1 LSVSKELE
9 VSSLNHQ
16 LGHPGVVTALREAIQ
31 SAEFQAISF
40 RDYMEICL
48 YSEPF
53 GYYRNERPKIGKQ
66 GDFYT
71 SSSIGSVM
79 GEMVA
84 SFICMQLHNDHSPHT
99 EPVHIV
105 EWGGGNGRMALHIM
119 GEIKRTEPAI
129 YARLIYTIIES
140 SAYHRQ
146 QQRTLLEE
154 HAQIIRFASES
165 EWFSQTP
172 QDQVYVLA
180 NELLDAFPIHRIR
193 YKDMLF
199 QESYVKWQEEEQIFQ
214 EIWRPIS
221 SHRVL
226 DFLERSKVQWLDGQI
241 GEINLEAESWVS
253 RVAERIQSGSC
264 LIIDYGDTAEELFA
278 PYRYNGTLMCYRNH
292 QAQDNPFMHQGEQ
305 DMTSH
310 VNFSSC
316 QLTAS
321 ESGFTHCKLQTQ
333 REFLVEQGILQR
345 LQDHYDPNPF
355 SEVSKRNRSIRQL
368 LLSDQMSELFKVFI
382 ASKHSL
388 HNEKKVSR

>member
-1 LSVSKELE
+1 M
-9 VSSLNHQ
+9 NHQ
-16 LGHPGVVTALREAIQ
+16 LGHPSVVTALKESIQ
-31 SAEFQAISF
+31 SAEFQAITF

-48 YSEPF
+48 YSEPY

-84 SFICMQLHNDHSPHT
+84 SFICKQLNNESPST
-99 EPVHIV
+99 KPVHIV
-105 EWGGGNGRMALHIM
+105 EWGGGNGQMALHIM
-119 GEIKRTEPAI
+119 GEIMRVEPAV
-129 YARLIYTIIES
+129 YARLTYTIIES

-146 QQRTLLEE
+146 KQRSLLEE
-154 HAQIIRFASES
+154 HAQVIHFTSET
-165 EWFSQTP
+165 EWLGQSP
-172 QDQVYVLA
+172 QDQVYVFA
-180 NELLDAFPIHRIR
+180 NELLDAFPVHRIR
-193 YKDMLF
+193 YKDLLF
-199 QESYVKWQEEEQIFQ
+199 QESYVEWQEEEQTFR

-221 SHRVL
+221 SQRIL
-226 DFLERSKVQWLDGQI
+226 DFLERSEVQWLDGQI

-253 RVAERIQSGSC
+253 RIAERIRSGSC
-264 LIIDYGDTAEELFA
+264 IIIDYGDTAEELFDSH
-278 PYRYNGTLMCYRNH
+278 RYNGTLMCYRKH
-292 QAQDNPFMHQGEQ
+292 QAQDDPFIHQGEQ

-316 QLTAS
+316 QLAARQG
-321 ESGFTHCKLQTQ
+321 GFTHWKLQTQ

-345 LQDHYDPNPF
+345 LQDHFDPNPF

-382 ASKHSL
+382 ASKQSL
-388 HNEKKVSR
+388 PNEKKVSR

>member
-1 LSVSKELE
+1 M
-9 VSSLNHQ
+9 NHQ
-16 LGHPGVVTALREAIQ
+16 LGHPNVVTALKEAIQ
-31 SAEFQAISF
+31 SAEFQAITF

-48 YSEPF
+48 YSEPY
-53 GYYRNERPKIGKQ
+53 GYYRNKRPKIGKQ

-84 SFICMQLHNDHSPHT
+84 SFICKQLNNESPHT

-119 GEIKRTEPAI
+119 GEIKRNEPAV
-129 YARLIYTIIES
+129 YARLTYTIIES

-154 HAQIIRFASES
+154 HAQVIQFTSETV
-165 EWFSQTP
+165 WLAQTP
-172 QDQVYVLA
+172 QNQVYVLA

-214 EIWRPIS
+214 EIWRPIGS
-221 SHRVL
+221 QRIL
-226 DFLERSKVQWLDGQI
+226 DCLERSKVQWLDGQI

-264 LIIDYGDTAEELFA
+264 MIIDYGDTVEELFA
-278 PYRYNGTLMCYRNH
+278 PHRYNGTLMCYRKH
-292 QAQDNPFMHQGEQ
+292 QAQVDPFIHQGEQ

-316 QLTAS
+316 QLAARQ
-321 ESGFTHCKLQTQ
+321 SGFTHSKLQTQ

-382 ASKHSL
+382 ASKQSRI
-388 HNEKKVSR
+388 NEKKVSR

>member
-1 LSVSKELE
+1 M
-9 VSSLNHQ
+9 NHQ
-16 LGHPGVVTALREAIQ
+16 LGHPCVVTALKEAIQ
-31 SAEFQAISF
+31 SAEFQAIAF

-48 YSEPF
+48 YSEPY

-84 SFICMQLHNDHSPHT
+84 SFICKQLNIESPHT
-99 EPVHIV
+99 EPVHVV
-105 EWGGGNGRMALHIM
+105 EWGGGNGRMAFHIL
-119 GEIKRTEPAI
+119 GEIKRNEPAV
-129 YARLIYTIIES
+129 YARLTYTIIES

-146 QQRTLLEE
+146 QQRSMLEE
-154 HAQIIRFASES
+154 HAQVIQFTSET
-165 EWFSQTP
+165 EWLAQTP

-193 YKDMLF
+193 YKDLLF

-221 SHRVL
+221 SQRIL

-253 RVAERIQSGSC
+253 RVAERIRSGSC
-264 LIIDYGDTAEELFA
+264 MIIDYGDTAEELFA
-278 PYRYNGTLMCYRNH
+278 PHRFNGTFMCYRKH
-292 QAQDNPFMHQGEQ
+292 QAQDDPFIHQGEQ

-310 VNFSSC
+310 VNFTSC
-316 QLTAS
+316 ELAS
-321 ESGFTHCKLQTQ
+321 RQSGFTDCQLQTQ

-368 LLSDQMSELFKVFI
+368 LLSDQMSELFKVFV
-382 ASKHSL
+382 ASKHSRI
-388 HNEKKVSR
+388 NEKKVSR

>member
-1 LSVSKELE
+1 M
-9 VSSLNHQ
+9 NHQ
-16 LGHPGVVTALREAIQ
+16 LGHPSVVTALKEAIQ
-31 SAEFQAISF
+31 SADFQAITF

-48 YSEPF
+48 YSEPY

-84 SFICMQLHNDHSPHT
+84 SFICKQLNIESPHT
-99 EPVHIV
+99 EPVHVV
-105 EWGGGNGRMALHIM
+105 EWGGGNGRMALHIL
-119 GEIKRTEPAI
+119 GEIKRNEPAV
-129 YARLIYTIIES
+129 YARLTYTIIES

-146 QQRTLLEE
+146 QQRSMLEGYD
-154 HAQIIRFASES
+154 QVIQFTSEA
-165 EWFSQTP
+165 EWLAQTP
-172 QDQVYVLA
+172 EDQIYVLA

-193 YKDMLF
+193 YKDLLF

-221 SHRVL
+221 SQRIL

-253 RVAERIQSGSC
+253 RVAERIRTGSC
-264 LIIDYGDTAEELFA
+264 MIIDYGDTAEELFA
-278 PYRYNGTLMCYRNH
+278 PHRYNGTLMCYRKH
-292 QAQDNPFMHQGEQ
+292 QAQDDPFIHQGEQ

-310 VNFSSC
+310 VNFTSC
-316 QLTAS
+316 QLAARQ
-321 ESGFTHCKLQTQ
+321 SGFTDCQLQTQ

-345 LQDHYDPNPF
+345 LQDHYDTNPF

-368 LLSDQMSELFKVFI
+368 LLSDQMSELFKVFV
-382 ASKHSL
+382 ASKHSRI
-388 HNEKKVSR
+388 NEKKVNR

>member
-1 LSVSKELE
+1 M
-9 VSSLNHQ
+9 NHQ
-16 LGHPGVVTALREAIQ
+16 LGHPSVVTALKEAIQ
-31 SAEFQAISF
+31 SAELQAITF
-40 RDYMEICL
+40 RDYMDICL
-48 YSEPF
+48 YSEPY

-79 GEMVA
+79 GEIVA
-84 SFICMQLHNDHSPHT
+84 SFICKQLNSESPHI

-119 GEIKRTEPAI
+119 GEIKRTDPAV
-129 YARLIYTIIES
+129 YARLTYTIIES
-140 SAYHRQ
+140 STYHRQ
-146 QQRTLLEE
+146 QQRTALEE
-154 HAQIIRFASES
+154 HAQVIQFSSET
-165 EWFSQTP
+165 EWLAQTP
-172 QDQVYVLA
+172 KDQVYVLA

-214 EIWRPIS
+214 EIWLTIS
-221 SHRVL
+221 SRHIL
-226 DFLERSKVQWLDGQI
+226 DFLERTKVQWLDGQI

-264 LIIDYGDTAEELFA
+264 IIIDYGDTAEELFA
-278 PYRYNGTLMCYRNH
+278 PHRYNGTLMCYRKH
-292 QAQDNPFMHQGEQ
+292 QAQDNPFIHQGEQ

-316 QLTAS
+316 QLVAKQ
-321 ESGFTHCKLQTQ
+321 SGFTYCKLQTQ

-345 LQDHYDPNPF
+345 LQDHFDPNPF

-382 ASKHSL
+382 ASKHAVI
-388 HNEKKVSR
+388 NEKKVSR

>member
-1 LSVSKELE
+1 
-9 VSSLNHQ
+9 
-16 LGHPGVVTALREAIQ
+16 
-31 SAEFQAISF
+31 
-40 RDYMEICL
+40 
-48 YSEPF
+48 
-53 GYYRNERPKIGKQ
+53 
-66 GDFYT
+66 
-71 SSSIGSVM
+71 M

-84 SFICMQLHNDHSPHT
+84 SFICTQLQNESPHT

-129 YARLIYTIIES
+129 YARLTYTIIES

-146 QQRTLLEE
+146 LQRTLLEE
-154 HAQIIRFASES
+154 HAQFIQFSSEI
-165 EWFSQTP
+165 EWLAQTP

-193 YKDMLF
+193 YKDLLF
-199 QESYVKWQEEEQIFQ
+199 QESFVKWQEEEQIFR

-221 SHRVL
+221 SQRIL
-226 DFLERSKVQWLDGQI
+226 DFLERSKVQWLDGQM

-253 RVAERIQSGSC
+253 RVAERIRSGSC
-264 LIIDYGDTAEELFA
+264 MIIDYGDTAEELFA
-278 PYRYNGTLMCYRNH
+278 HHRYNGTLMCYRKH
-292 QAQDNPFMHQGEQ
+292 QAQDDPFIHQGEQ

-310 VNFSSC
+310 VNF
-316 QLTAS
+316 TAC
-321 ESGFTHCKLQTQ
+321 ELAARRSGFTNCKLQTQ

-345 LQDHYDPNPF
+345 LQNHYDPNPF

-382 ASKHSL
+382 ASKHSQ
-388 HNEKKVSR
+388 

>member
-1 LSVSKELE
+1 M
-9 VSSLNHQ
+9 NHQ
-16 LGHPGVVTALREAIQ
+16 LGHPSVVTALKEAIQ
-31 SAEFQAISF
+31 SAEFQAITF

-48 YSEPF
+48 YSEPY
-53 GYYRNERPKIGKQ
+53 GYYRNERTKIGKQ

-84 SFICMQLHNDHSPHT
+84 SFICTQLKNERPYI

-129 YARLIYTIIES
+129 YARLTYTIIES
-140 SAYHRQ
+140 SGYHRQ
-146 QQRTLLEE
+146 QQRILLEE
-154 HAQIIRFASES
+154 HAQVIQFASET
-165 EWFSQTP
+165 EWLAQTP
-172 QDQVYVLA
+172 QDQLYVLA
-180 NELLDAFPIHRIR
+180 NELLDAFPVHRIR

-199 QESYVKWQEEEQIFQ
+199 QESYVIWQEEEQIFQ

-221 SHRVL
+221 SSRIL
-226 DFLERSKVQWLDGQI
+226 DLLEHSKVQWLDGQI
-241 GEINLEAESWVS
+241 GEINLEAERWIS
-253 RVAERIQSGSC
+253 RVAERIRSGSC
-264 LIIDYGDTAEELFA
+264 IIIDYGDIAEELFA
-278 PYRYNGTLMCYRNH
+278 PHRYNGTLMCYRKH
-292 QAQDNPFMHQGEQ
+292 QAQDDPFMHQGEQ

-316 QLTAS
+316 QLAAS
-321 ESGFTHCKLQTQ
+321 QSGFTHCKLQTQ

-345 LQDHYDPNPF
+345 LQNHYDPNPF

-382 ASKHSL
+382 ASKDSRI
-388 HNEKKVSR
+388 NEKKVSR

>member
-1 LSVSKELE
+1 M
-9 VSSLNHQ
+9 NHQ
-16 LGHPGVVTALREAIQ
+16 LGHPSVVTALKEAIQ
-31 SAEFQAISF
+31 SAEFQAITF

-48 YSEPF
+48 YSEPY

-84 SFICMQLHNDHSPHT
+84 SFICKQLKIESPHT
-99 EPVHIV
+99 EPVHVV
-105 EWGGGNGRMALHIM
+105 EWGGGNGRMALHIL
-119 GEIKRTEPAI
+119 GEIKRNEPAI
-129 YARLIYTIIES
+129 YARLTYTIIES

-146 QQRTLLEE
+146 QQRSMLEE
-154 HAQIIRFASES
+154 HAQVIQFTSEI
-165 EWFSQTP
+165 EWLTYTP

-193 YKDMLF
+193 YKDLLF
-199 QESYVKWQEEEQIFQ
+199 QESYVKWQEEERIFQ

-221 SHRVL
+221 SQRIL

-253 RVAERIQSGSC
+253 RVAERIRTGSC
-264 LIIDYGDTAEELFA
+264 MIIDYGDTAEELFA
-278 PYRYNGTLMCYRNH
+278 PHRFNGTFMCYRKH
-292 QAQDNPFMHQGEQ
+292 QAQDDPFIHQGEQ

-310 VNFSSC
+310 VNFTSC
-316 QLTAS
+316 QLAARQ
-321 ESGFTHCKLQTQ
+321 SGFTECQLQTQ
-333 REFLVEQGILQR
+333 REFLVDQGILQR

-368 LLSDQMSELFKVFI
+368 LLSDQMSELFKVFV
-382 ASKHSL
+382 ASKHSRIK
-388 HNEKKVSR
+388 EKKVSR

>member
-1 LSVSKELE
+1 M
-9 VSSLNHQ
+9 NHQ
-16 LGHPGVVTALREAIQ
+16 LGHPSVVTALKEAIQ
-31 SAEFQAISF
+31 SAEFQAITF

-48 YSEPF
+48 YSEPY
-53 GYYRNERPKIGKQ
+53 GYYRNERPKIGKE

-84 SFICMQLHNDHSPHT
+84 SFICKQLDNESPHT
-99 EPVHIV
+99 KPIHIV
-105 EWGGGNGRMALHIM
+105 EWGGGNGRMALHII
-119 GEIKRTEPAI
+119 GEIKRNEPAV
-129 YARLIYTIIES
+129 YARLSYTIIES

-146 QQRTLLEE
+146 KQQSLLEK
-154 HAQIIRFASES
+154 HAQVFHFTSES
-165 EWFSQTP
+165 EWLAQTP

-180 NELLDAFPIHRIR
+180 NELLDAFPIHRFR
-193 YKDMLF
+193 YKDLLF
-199 QESYVKWQEEEQIFQ
+199 QESYVEWQEEEQTFR

-221 SHRVL
+221 SQRIL
-226 DFLERSKVQWLDGQI
+226 DFLERSEVQWLDGQI

-253 RVAERIQSGSC
+253 RVAARIRSGSC
-264 LIIDYGDTAEELFA
+264 IIIDYGDVTEELFA
-278 PYRYNGTLMCYRNH
+278 PHRYNGTLMCYRKH
-292 QAQDNPFMHQGEQ
+292 QAQDDPFIHQGEQ

-316 QLTAS
+316 QLAARQ
-321 ESGFTHCKLQTQ
+321 SGFTHCKLQTQ

-388 HNEKKVSR
+388 PNEKKVSR